1 MKSHV
6 NRWFA
11 VALVGIGWVTT
22 VVASPDE
29 KTARQTDG
37 ADCYSKVGPVLQSA
51 EGKLTPEVRRA
62 YLDWAE
68 KRVIS
73 ALSQGQGS
81 VSPDLLSAVD
91 KDASLRDAIFGSV
104 FPPDPSILQNYAE
117 LKLELGEPLFT
128 KYRSLAIAIAVARRV
143 KGVETNGTGKDFGRD
158 YQPDFWQDE
167 ALRHPNAEEA
177 VFVRKLADFMDD
189 SRISAS
195 ELYNDAGLQ
204 QRLRTYL
211 VSHGI
216 RADWAANCKTDP
228 DFGEWLKCAM
238 VMLGQRPGNREPKP
252 STVDWL
258 KHLIEN
264 QESTPNSVPT
274 VDGKTLSWPLFPLD
288 NAPWPLLMPLAHPV
302 PISEA
307 KYVWEAFQGQ
317 HGPDT
322 YHTYG
327 PYKEDKYLLPA
338 ELNPSKWF
346 WDAWPDR
353 IIHGGECVPISKGT
367 VDMYSSLGKPAM
379 WAGQPGHANL
389 ISFQFV
395 DGAWTAEVEQAFAG
409 GPDVTFA
416 QWYFDESPRSQI
428 RFRDLYY
435 WGGAEYQLG
444 LAVAMN
450 LGLDSYMDT
459 RIAANIFRAMPDSQ
473 KPTLGAALL
482 RDALKRNPYNPEIW
496 YRLAEQT
503 SEPMKCLTLSKAA
516 LSGDL
521 TALVGQPR
529 EKPKTALVAYD
540 QYWQTLGEFV
550 TQYAILPH
558 PTPKSEADMR
568 QIESFLNT
576 VPGLSSRDQADY
588 FERFA
593 GAASDAPNP
602 EALQYDEE
610 LASQGDAFGE
620 LRMGVR
626 YAGGE
631 GVARNAEKSREFL
644 EKACRQGDKAAGVEW
659 DELTPVIP
667 ESLITVTASSVFGD
681 DQLPKHLV
689 DGSGML
695 GSVHDNEG
703 GARTMWHTTEN
714 PAITKPTNDLP
725 ASPAWVRFDFAQP
738 IKFDKVLI
746 WNHNQTGLT
755 NRGLRNV
762 RISGTSDGVSWFPL
776 TFTPVV
782 ELPQADGSA
791 RGGYYPVPVA
801 TAGSPIK
808 SVVISAETQGGNY
821 GGNVYG
827 LSAVHF
833 AWRSTG
839 RTIPGGVIKISAS
852 SQFGD
857 DQSVKHLIDDA
868 GMQAGFH
875 DNDRD
880 AKTMWHTQENPHMS
894 APADGLDPS
903 PAWVRF
909 DFPRPEQFDSILIWN
924 HNQDGLTNR
933 GFRRTRF
940 YGTTDG
946 VHWFSL
952 TSEKAVELPAAN
964 GTPLSEAYSVPNIAS
979 SHFIKAVIIAADST
993 QGNYGGNAYGLSGVK
1008 FKIH

>member
-1 MKSHV
+1 
-6 NRWFA
+6 
-11 VALVGIGWVTT
+11 
-22 VVASPDE
+22 
-29 KTARQTDG
+29 
-37 ADCYSKVGPVLQSA
+37 
-51 EGKLTPEVRRA
+51 
-62 YLDWAE
+62 
-68 KRVIS
+68 
-73 ALSQGQGS
+73 
-81 VSPDLLSAVD
+81 
-91 KDASLRDAIFGSV
+91 
-104 FPPDPSILQNYAE
+104 
-117 LKLELGEPLFT
+117 
-128 KYRSLAIAIAVARRV
+128 
-143 KGVETNGTGKDFGRD
+143 
-158 YQPDFWQDE
+158 
-167 ALRHPNAEEA
+167 
-177 VFVRKLADFMDD
+177 
-189 SRISAS
+189 
-195 ELYNDAGLQ
+195 
-204 QRLRTYL
+204 
-211 VSHGI
+211 
-216 RADWAANCKTDP
+216 
-228 DFGEWLKCAM
+228 
-238 VMLGQRPGNREPKP
+238 
-252 STVDWL
+252 
-258 KHLIEN
+258 
-264 QESTPNSVPT
+264 
-274 VDGKTLSWPLFPLD
+274 
-288 NAPWPLLMPLAHPV
+288 
-302 PISEA
+302 
-307 KYVWEAFQGQ
+307 
-317 HGPDT
+317 
-322 YHTYG
+322 
-327 PYKEDKYLLPA
+327 
-338 ELNPSKWF
+338 
-346 WDAWPDR
+346 
-353 IIHGGECVPISKGT
+353 
-367 VDMYSSLGKPAM
+367 
-379 WAGQPGHANL
+379 
-389 ISFQFV
+389 
-395 DGAWTAEVEQAFAG
+395 
-409 GPDVTFA
+409 
-416 QWYFDESPRSQI
+416 
-428 RFRDLYY
+428 
-435 WGGAEYQLG
+435 
-444 LAVAMN
+444 
-450 LGLDSYMDT
+450 
-459 RIAANIFRAMPDSQ
+459 
-473 KPTLGAALL
+473 
-482 RDALKRNPYNPEIW
+482 
-496 YRLAEQT
+496 
-503 SEPMKCLTLSKAA
+503 
-516 LSGDL
+516 
-521 TALVGQPR
+521 
-529 EKPKTALVAYD
+529 
-540 QYWQTLGEFV
+540 
-550 TQYAILPH
+550 
-558 PTPKSEADMR
+558 
-568 QIESFLNT
+568 
-576 VPGLSSRDQADY
+576 
-588 FERFA
+588 
-593 GAASDAPNP
+593 
-602 EALQYDEE
+602 
-610 LASQGDAFGE
+610 
-620 LRMGVR
+620 
-626 YAGGE
+626 
-631 GVARNAEKSREFL
+631 
-644 EKACRQGDKAAGVEW
+644 
-659 DELTPVIP
+659 
-667 ESLITVTASSVFGD
+667 
-681 DQLPKHLV
+681 
-689 DGSGML
+689 ML